1 MTAHAIDIT
10 LHLFSLA
17 MVLGITGIGLAAIPW
32 SQRQTRE
39 VEVAFMV
46 LARLGRGW
54 FAGRLN
60 PIRTARTT
68 TSWTRRPRV
77 CIS

>member
-1 MTAHAIDIT
+1 MTAYGIDIT
-10 LHLFSLA
+10 LHFFSLA
-17 MVLGITGIGLAAIPW
+17 MVLGITGIGLAALPW

-39 VEVAFMV
+39 VEMAFIV

-54 FAGRLN
+54 FVSRLK

-68 TSWTRRPRV
+68 PAWASRRRV
-77 CIS
+77 CVS